1 MQGSGKPDATLAI
14 TFSRV
19 PEPATEPWAPR
30 ERVHAPLPSPPG
42 GPLIDNVI
50 IRRGILLHTQRL
62 QPFITML
69 IFILNINQAI
79 IYVFYVLCIY
89 SRIFNCRQKVTY
101 SLFILNKASV
111 AI

>member
-1 MQGSGKPDATLAI
+1 MHPDTICTRTL
-14 TFSRV
+14 
-19 PEPATEPWAPR
+19 
-30 ERVHAPLPSPPG
+30 
-42 GPLIDNVI
+42 LIDDAI
-50 IRRGILLHTQRL
+50 IKRGILLHTQHS

-79 IYVFYVLCIY
+79 IYVSHVLCIY

-101 SLFILNKASV
+101 SLFIQNKASV